1 MKNKLKLILWGKN
14 LELPMDYDNLEFDKY
29 ELNNKNGHY
38 ELLIYKNNK
47 MIKEIKYWNNRNK
60 FYEYNYKNEK
70 YNGKI
75 EGKCLFMWCN
85 GKKMAEGKYKNRR
98 KLGRWIYY
106 KEDGEIDFYEYY
118 KNGVLINEK

>member
-47 MIKEIKYWNNRNK
+47 MIKEIWYHENGNK
-60 FYEYNYKNEK
+60 WHEWNYKN
-70 YNGKI
+70 
-75 EGKCLFMWCN
+75 
-85 GKKMAEGKYKNRR
+85 GKKDGKQYA
-98 KLGRWIYY
+98 WWS
-106 KEDGEIDFYEYY
+106 DGELYYEENY
-118 KNGVLINEK
+118 KNGIKIK